1 MAEEQ
6 AGTSATTGS
15 AADPAWHPPGAS
27 PKDPGWYP
35 AGNNPNEQAYWDGQ
49 HWSRTRHW
57 SVSGWVEE
65 GGDARTTPATAAA
78 VVPPRSSANPYAPA
92 AFSKPRSAAP
102 ATVSVGILLMMA
114 SGITLM
120 YGSVGS
126 WVKVTGSVG
135 GAAVFHASIN
145 GIDPG
150 VSTLI
155 GVNGYVTFIGGIVLL
170 VFAGLAVTNDDGL
183 LAILTAI
190 IAAAILVFAVYDMF
204 RIVQKLSQ
212 VTTSAGSNESVGWG
226 LIAVLSA
233 AVLAM
238 VIALVRL
245 ASR

>member
-6 AGTSATTGS
+6 AGASAATGS
-15 AADPAWHPPGAS
+15 AADPDWHPPGAN
-27 PKDPGWYP
+27 PKGPGWYP
-35 AGNNPNEQAYWDGQ
+35 AGNNPNEQAYWDGE

-65 GGDARTTPATAAA
+65 GGDARTTPGTSAAA
-78 VVPPRSSANPYAPA
+78 VPTRSSTTPYSPA
-92 AFSKPRSAAP
+92 AFTKPRSAP
-102 ATVSVGILLMMA
+102 ATVSLGVLLLMA

-150 VSTLI
+150 ISTLI

-170 VFAGLAVTNDDGL
+170 VFAGLAMTNNDGL

-190 IAAAILVFAVYDMF
+190 ISAAILVFAVYDMF

-212 VTTSAGSNESVGWG
+212 VTTSAGSSESVGWG

>member
-6 AGTSATTGS
+6 AGTAATTGG
-15 AADPAWHPPGAS
+15 AADAGWHPPGAS
-27 PKDPGWYP
+27 PKEPGWYP

-49 HWSRTRHW
+49 HWSRSRHW
-57 SVSGWVEE
+57 SVNGWVEE
-65 GGDARTTPATAAA
+65 GGGTRTTLVASAGD
-78 VVPPRSSANPYAPA
+78 VSPRPSANPYSQTAPTR
-92 AFSKPRSAAP
+92 PRSAP
-102 ATVSVGILLMMA
+102 ASFSLGIVLLMA

-135 GAAVFHASIN
+135 GATVFHASIN

-150 VSTLI
+150 ISTLI
-155 GVNGYVTFIGGIVLL
+155 GLNGYVTFIGGIVLL
-170 VFAGLAVTNDDGL
+170 TFAGLAMTNDDAL
-183 LAILTAI
+183 LAILTALVS
-190 IAAAILVFAVYDMF
+190 AAILVFAVYDMF

-212 VTTSAGSNESVGWG
+212 VTTPAGSSVSVGWG

-238 VIALVRL
+238 VVALVRL

>member
-1 MAEEQ
+1 
-6 AGTSATTGS
+6 
-15 AADPAWHPPGAS
+15 
-27 PKDPGWYP
+27 
-35 AGNNPNEQAYWDGQ
+35 
-49 HWSRTRHW
+49 
-57 SVSGWVEE
+57 
-65 GGDARTTPATAAA
+65 
-78 VVPPRSSANPYAPA
+78 
-92 AFSKPRSAAP
+92 
-102 ATVSVGILLMMA
+102 MA

-150 VSTLI
+150 ISTLI

-190 IAAAILVFAVYDMF
+190 ISAAILVFAVYDMF

>member
-1 MAEEQ
+1 
-6 AGTSATTGS
+6 
-15 AADPAWHPPGAS
+15 
-27 PKDPGWYP
+27 
-35 AGNNPNEQAYWDGQ
+35 
-49 HWSRTRHW
+49 
-57 SVSGWVEE
+57 
-65 GGDARTTPATAAA
+65 
-78 VVPPRSSANPYAPA
+78 
-92 AFSKPRSAAP
+92 
-102 ATVSVGILLMMA
+102 
-114 SGITLM
+114 M

-150 VSTLI
+150 ISTLI

-190 IAAAILVFAVYDMF
+190 ISAAILVFAVYDMF

-212 VTTSAGSNESVGWG
+212 VTTSAGSSESVGWG
-226 LIAVLSA
+226 LVAVLSA

>member
-1 MAEEQ
+1 MAEKQ
-6 AGTSATTGS
+6 AGAALTGS
-15 AADPAWHPPGAS
+15 PADPGWHPPGAN

-65 GGDARTTPATAAA
+65 GGGARTTRGRGAAA
-78 VVPPRSSANPYAPA
+78 IPPRSSAHPYSPA
-92 AFSKPRSAAP
+92 ASTKPRSAP
-102 ATVSVGILLMMA
+102 ATVSLGVLLLMV

-145 GIDPG
+145 GIDPAI
-150 VSTLI
+150 STLI

-170 VFAGLAVTNDDGL
+170 VFAGLAMTNGDGL

-190 IAAAILVFAVYDMF
+190 ISAAILVFAVYDMF

-212 VTTSAGSNESVGWG
+212 VTTSAGSSESVGWG

>member
-1 MAEEQ
+1 
-6 AGTSATTGS
+6 
-15 AADPAWHPPGAS
+15 
-27 PKDPGWYP
+27 
-35 AGNNPNEQAYWDGQ
+35 
-49 HWSRTRHW
+49 
-57 SVSGWVEE
+57 V
-65 GGDARTTPATAAA
+65 
-78 VVPPRSSANPYAPA
+78 
-92 AFSKPRSAAP
+92 AFTKPRSAP
-102 ATVSVGILLMMA
+102 ATVSLGVLLLMV

-150 VSTLI
+150 ISTLI

-170 VFAGLAVTNDDGL
+170 VFAGLAMTNDDGL

-190 IAAAILVFAVYDMF
+190 ISAAILVFAVYDMF

-212 VTTSAGSNESVGWG
+212 VTTSAGSSESVGWG
-226 LIAVLSA
+226 LVAVLSA

>member
-15 AADPAWHPPGAS
+15 TADPGWHPPGAN

-35 AGNNPNEQAYWDGQ
+35 AGNNPNEQAYWDGE

-65 GGDARTTPATAAA
+65 GGDARTTPGTSAAA
-78 VVPPRSSANPYAPA
+78 VPPRSSANPYPPA
-92 AFSKPRSAAP
+92 AFTKPRSAP
-102 ATVSVGILLMMA
+102 ATVNLGILLLMV

-150 VSTLI
+150 ISTLI

-170 VFAGLAVTNDDGL
+170 VFAGLAMTNDDGL

-190 IAAAILVFAVYDMF
+190 ISAAILVFAVYDMF

-212 VTTSAGSNESVGWG
+212 VTTSAGSSESVGWG
-226 LIAVLSA
+226 LVAVLSA

>member
-15 AADPAWHPPGAS
+15 TADSDWHPPGAN
-27 PKDPGWYP
+27 PTDPGWYP

-49 HWSRTRHW
+49 HWSRSRHW
-57 SVSGWVEE
+57 SVNGWVED
-65 GGDARTTPATAAA
+65 GGGTRTTPVASAGEVA
-78 VVPPRSSANPYAPA
+78 PRASANPYSQAAPTR
-92 AFSKPRSAAP
+92 PRSAP
-102 ATVSVGILLMMA
+102 ATFSLGILLLMA

-135 GAAVFHASIN
+135 GAAVFHASVN

-155 GVNGYVTFIGGIVLL
+155 GLNGYVTFIGGIVLL
-170 VFAGLAVTNDDGL
+170 TFAGLAMTNDDML
-183 LAILTAI
+183 LAVLTAI
-190 IAAAILVFAVYDMF
+190 VSAAILVFAVYDMF

-212 VTTSAGSNESVGWG
+212 VTTSAGSSVGVAWG

-238 VIALVRL
+238 VVALVRL

>member
-15 AADPAWHPPGAS
+15 ADDSGWHPPGAA
-27 PKDPGWYP
+27 PTDPGWYP

-49 HWSRTRHW
+49 HWSRSRHW
-57 SVSGWVEE
+57 SVNGWVEE
-65 GGDARTTPATAAA
+65 GGGAPATAVAA
-78 VVPPRSSANPYAPA
+78 AAAASPRSSAVPYSQA
-92 AFSKPRSAAP
+92 AFSKQRSAP
-102 ATVSVGILLMMA
+102 ATLSLGILLLMV

-135 GAAVFHASIN
+135 GAAFFHASIN

-150 VSTLI
+150 VSNLI
-155 GVNGYVTFIGGIVLL
+155 GLNGYVTFIGGIVLL
-170 VFAGLAVTNDDGL
+170 TFAGLAMTNDDML
-183 LAILTAI
+183 LAILTAVVT
-190 IAAAILVFAVYDMF
+190 AAILVFAIYDMF
-204 RIVQKLSQ
+204 RVVQKLSQ
-212 VTTSAGSNESVGWG
+212 VTTSAGSSVSVGWG

-233 AVLAM
+233 AVVAM
-238 VIALVRL
+238 VVALVRL

>member
-1 MAEEQ
+1 
-6 AGTSATTGS
+6 
-15 AADPAWHPPGAS
+15 
-27 PKDPGWYP
+27 
-35 AGNNPNEQAYWDGQ
+35 
-49 HWSRTRHW
+49 
-57 SVSGWVEE
+57 V
-65 GGDARTTPATAAA
+65 
-78 VVPPRSSANPYAPA
+78 
-92 AFSKPRSAAP
+92 AFTKPRSAP
-102 ATVSVGILLMMA
+102 ATVNLGILLLMV

-150 VSTLI
+150 ISTLI

-190 IAAAILVFAVYDMF
+190 ISAAILVFAVYDMF

-212 VTTSAGSNESVGWG
+212 VTTAAGSSESVGWG